1 MRAVVT
7 GGAGFIGS
15 HLVDRLVAEDYE
27 VRVIDN
33 LVTGSADQV
42 HPEADLVVADVLD
55 QARLAKALT
64 GADVVFHQAAA
75 RSVVAS
81 VEDPLATDLSNT
93 HGTLG
98 LLAAAHASGVRRVV
112 TASSSSIY
120 GGADVVPTP
129 ESQPAVPRSP
139 YAVSKL
145 AGEHYCRVYAELYR
159 LETVALRYFNVFGPR
174 QRPDSAYAAVVP
186 LFIDA
191 LLNDRPPEIH
201 GDGLQS
207 RDFTFVEDTVSANV
221 AAAQAPAELCSGHAY
236 NVAGGRSVTLLELLD
251 SLGGLLAVQPVPHFT
266 EARPGDVRRSQAD
279 ISAALRDLGYVPRV
293 ALSEGLARTVAWARA
308 GRPARVAV
316 PAGSGLIAPAGSGSS
331 SK

>member
-98 LLAAAHASGVRRVV
+98 SLAAAHASGVRRVV

-159 LETVALRYFNVFGPR
+159 LETVALRYFNVFGPG
-174 QRPDSAYAAVVP
+174 SVP
-186 LFIDA
+186 I
-191 LLNDRPPEIH
+191 R
-201 GDGLQS
+201 
-207 RDFTFVEDTVSANV
+207 R
-221 AAAQAPAELCSGHAY
+221 
-236 NVAGGRSVTLLELLD
+236 TLL
-251 SLGGLLAVQPVPHFT
+251 
-266 EARPGDVRRSQAD
+266 
-279 ISAALRDLGYVPRV
+279 
-293 ALSEGLARTVAWARA
+293 
-308 GRPARVAV
+308 
-316 PAGSGLIAPAGSGSS
+316 
-331 SK
+331 